1 MMDVKKI
8 TKNSKK
14 STHRITWFTI
24 NEIVTSL
31 AKERSDFYSDEEW
44 IAEHN
49 NYGQVRYNR
58 IYI

>member
-49 NYGQVRYNR
+49 NYG
-58 IYI
+58 